1 MYGVGAFLALIMITI
16 VNAEKIYPAKVV
28 CACLCWCFF
37 VFAFTYGNALAAQ
50 KNYTDFRVQL
60 VIEDLNELEIM
71 NTEEIK
77 KIQLSGNI
85 GKAPVIRN
93 MPQNYQMLNRL
104 VPDTF
109 GGGWM

>member
-1 MYGVGAFLALIMITI
+1 MLPYAIASVAGILAMCMTYQ
-16 VNAEKIYPAKVV
+16 AASGIYPAKIV

-77 KIQLSGNI
+77 KIQLI
-85 GKAPVIRN
+85 GSIGQAPGVF
-93 MPQNYQMLNRL
+93 L
-104 VPDTF
+104 
-109 GGGWM
+109 